1 MITDSLEKI
10 WKWIFKA
17 IEHEKMELEKQ
28 TLIGDLQ
35 CAEKRIDD
43 LRKALSKD
51 ISDREDGSDD
61 EDLFSIQNGSLTG
74 YDQ

>member
-1 MITDSLEKI
+1 
-10 WKWIFKA
+10 
-17 IEHEKMELEKQ
+17 MELEKQ